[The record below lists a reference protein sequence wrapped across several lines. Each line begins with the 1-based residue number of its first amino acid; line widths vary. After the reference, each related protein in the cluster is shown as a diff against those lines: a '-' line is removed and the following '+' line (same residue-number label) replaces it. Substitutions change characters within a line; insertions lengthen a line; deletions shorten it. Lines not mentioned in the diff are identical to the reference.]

1 MAGTNGRNI
10 IATINTPSAAGLAS
24 ALVLAAMSLSAVAQ
38 DAAVPVNALNFARAE
53 SDLYFASTVKRGGF
67 GKFDHNR
74 TPAPIDRQDVVRMNR
89 DTLYSGA
96 VFDLDAAPVTITLP
110 DAGKRF
116 VSLMIVNEDHYA
128 LDTVYAPTTITYTRE
143 KAATRYIIA
152 VVRTLVNAKDAG
164 DVKAANLVQDA
175 IKVEQAKTGAFET
188 PNWDPTSQKKAREA
202 LNTLG
207 SLGGLKDNRFGRSG
221 DVDPISWLISTAIG
235 WGGNPQRDA
244 VYGIFFPKE
253 NDGKTAYNLT
263 MKDVPVD
270 GFWSVTV
277 YNADGYFAKNDLDAY
292 SFNNLTAKPNA
303 DGSYTIQFGGDPK
316 AAASYLPIQAG
327 WNYLVRQYR
336 PRKEILDGS
345 WKFPEAQPTR

>member
-1 MAGTNGRNI
+1 M
-10 IATINTPSAAGLAS
+10 ATINTPSAAGLAS

-143 KAATRYIIA
+143 KAGTRYIIA

-188 PNWDPTSQKKAREA
+188 PNWDPTSKKKGTGSVEHARLA
-202 LNTLG
+202 
-207 SLGGLKDNRFGRSG
+207 RRSQG
-221 DVDPISWLISTAIG
+221 
-235 WGGNPQRDA
+235 
-244 VYGIFFPKE
+244 
-253 NDGKTAYNLT
+253 
-263 MKDVPVD
+263 
-270 GFWSVTV
+270 
-277 YNADGYFAKNDLDAY
+277 
-292 SFNNLTAKPNA
+292 
-303 DGSYTIQFGGDPK
+303 
-316 AAASYLPIQAG
+316 
-327 WNYLVRQYR
+327 
-336 PRKEILDGS
+336 
-345 WKFPEAQPTR
+345 